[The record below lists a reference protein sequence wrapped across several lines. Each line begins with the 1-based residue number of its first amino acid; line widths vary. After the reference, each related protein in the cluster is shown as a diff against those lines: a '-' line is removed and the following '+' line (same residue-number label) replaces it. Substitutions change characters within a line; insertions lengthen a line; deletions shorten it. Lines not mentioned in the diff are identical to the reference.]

1 MPRFSLD
8 TVNTAPSPD
17 GHDPQRKLVSV
28 SRVVRATPQKIFDI
42 LAVPARHRDIDGS
55 NSVRDPLNAPERLFL
70 DAKFSMSMRIV
81 APYRITN
88 VVVEFDEPRRIA
100 WRHFGGHVWR
110 YILEPVEGGT
120 LVTEQFDYAT
130 NKAPLLLA
138 LMRAIPNNER
148 SIRRTLDN
156 LAARFS

>member
-1 MPRFSLD
+1 
-8 TVNTAPSPD
+8 VNTTPALD
-17 GHDPQRKLVSV
+17 GPDPQRKLISV
-28 SRVVRATPQKIFDI
+28 SRVVHAAPQQIFDI
-42 LAVPARHRDIDGS
+42 LAAPARHREIDGS

-70 DAKFSMSMRIV
+70 GAHFSMSMRIV

-88 VVVEFDEPRRIA
+88 VVVEFEEPRRIA

-110 YILEPVEGGT
+110 YILEPVDGGT
-120 LVTEQFDYAT
+120 LVTEQFDYAK
-130 NKAPLLLA
+130 NRAPLLLA

-148 SIRRTLDN
+148 SMRRTLDT

>member
-1 MPRFSLD
+1 M
-8 TVNTAPSPD
+8 NTAPALD

-28 SRVVRATPQKIFDI
+28 SRVVRATPQQIFDL
-42 LAVPARHRDIDGS
+42 LASPARHREIDGS
-55 NSVRDPLNAPERLFL
+55 DSVRDPIRAPERLYL
-70 DAKFSMSMRIV
+70 GARFSMAMRIV

-110 YILEPVEGGT
+110 YILEPVDGGT

-130 NKAPLLLA
+130 NRAPLFLA
-138 LMRAIPNNER
+138 IMRAIPNNER
-148 SIRRTLDN
+148 SMRRTLDN

>member
-1 MPRFSLD
+1 M
-8 TVNTAPSPD
+8 NTAPSPD

-28 SRVVRATPQKIFDI
+28 SRVVRATPQQNFDI
-42 LAVPARHRDIDGS
+42 LVVPARHREIDGS

-70 DAKFSMSMRIV
+70 GAKFSMSMRIV